1 MGGAWSSGWRV
12 KFQGEVNYDLMQ
24 APVNWVKNWLKGVGI
39 QNTIK
44 KAAVRRPTMR
54 GAEKYDATLH
64 HSLNQ
69 KRTNQQTQDLLMIQ
83 AGGLWTAMNLQR
95 AGFITSDICP
105 HCRQQTEDLNHLWWE
120 CPHHEHRRKEVRC
133 LLQRE
138 NVNLPTCTSLH
149 GIPVQPSA
157 DLTGPIWENQEN
169 RQQPRETLPGD
180 LHFAWMEVLQ
190 DLSLQNENELH
201 NLTARQ
207 LGLQMQGD
215 FGTLPTWERVQV
227 SDEAPDQVTTYTDG
241 AVFFNQQPHLSIGTW
256 GLSRQGSKDEEV
268 PNLLDDVSHTVQNDD
283 IYIIGGHGAG
293 PAISSTRQEALGF
306 YAALAIQKPQN
317 IGIDNKGVVL
327 RGTKLLKTRGRSG
340 KPWGLQDDGDV
351 WENCLS
357 S

>member
-1 MGGAWSSGWRV
+1 
-12 KFQGEVNYDLMQ
+12 
-24 APVNWVKNWLKGVGI
+24 
-39 QNTIK
+39 
-44 KAAVRRPTMR
+44 MR

-105 HCRQQTEDLNHLWWE
+105 HCRQQTEDLQHLWWE

-138 NVNLPTCTSLH
+138 NVILPTCTNLH

-169 RQQPRETLPGD
+169 RQQPRENLPGD

-190 DLSLQNENELH
+190 DLGLQNENDLH

-215 FGTLPTWERVQV
+215 FGTLPTWEQTQLT
-227 SDEAPDQVTTYTDG
+227 DDAPDHITTYTDG
-241 AVFFNQQPHLSIGTW
+241 AVFFNQQPHLAIGTW
-256 GLSRQGSKDEEV
+256 GMSRKGNKQDEV
-268 PNLLDDVSHTVQNDD
+268 PDCLDAVSHT
-283 IYIIGGHGAG
+283 
-293 PAISSTRQEALGF
+293 L
-306 YAALAIQKPQN
+306 
-317 IGIDNKGVVL
+317 
-327 RGTKLLKTRGRSG
+327 
-340 KPWGLQDDGDV
+340 
-351 WENCLS
+351 
-357 S
+357 